1 MLLKDRVA
9 LITGGAKGMGKAM
22 SLLFAKEG
30 CDIIVSDLD
39 IKGSGE
45 VAAQVQALGRRSLAI
60 KADISHSAE
69 VNDMVARAI
78 KKFGKI
84 DILVNNAGSAGG
96 DMWSQAMSGIVSLM
110 GYPGGAPQMLPFP
123 ACDHVGGML
132 VAYAIMTALFVRE
145 RTGVGQA
152 VNVNNLDAALYLQ
165 YSQFAEYLAG
175 CEMPY

>member
-1 MLLKDRVA
+1 
-9 LITGGAKGMGKAM
+9 MGKAM

-110 GYPGGAPQMLPFP
+110 GYPFP